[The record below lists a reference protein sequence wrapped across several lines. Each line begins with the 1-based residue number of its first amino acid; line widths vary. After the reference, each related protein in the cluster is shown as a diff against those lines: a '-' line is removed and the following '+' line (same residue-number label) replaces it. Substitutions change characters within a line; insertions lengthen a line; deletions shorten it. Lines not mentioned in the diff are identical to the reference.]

1 MATGLVVLLALM
13 SFLALFDAFAAVAGT
28 DSRDGFVDDHR
39 R

>member
-1 MATGLVVLLALM
+1 MDTALGALVALI
-13 SFLALFDAFAAVAGT
+13 SCLALFDLAAIGFGA